1 MNTMFSEI
9 AAAWVPDRLEQATD
23 YLPGVAALHCR
34 RLRRAAY
41 GRLTSVLLEQR
52 AEQPTIAPSMDVR
65 RELSKVGT
73 LRTLL
78 LAEAVAGVVLAVVL
92 SSLAAGVRGVEPAD
106 IGAET
111 GVRFAA
117 SAAFVFAIAAA
128 VAARGV
134 RRRRSWSWTLAAILQ
149 LALALG
155 GAAAV
160 LAADWHPAYLASF
173 AVAGVL
179 MLVLSTSAVRRALGQ
194 E

>member
-1 MNTMFSEI
+1 MNI
-9 AAAWVPDRLEQATD
+9 P
-23 YLPGVAALHCR
+23 
-34 RLRRAAY
+34 
-41 GRLTSVLLEQR
+41 
-52 AEQPTIAPSMDVR
+52 
-65 RELSKVGT
+65 RELSKLGT
-73 LRTLL
+73 LRALL
-78 LAEAVAGVVLAVVL
+78 LAEAVAGALLAVVL
-92 SSLAAGVRGVEPAD
+92 SSLAADVRGVDPAD
-106 IGAET
+106 VGAET

-117 SAAFVFAIAAA
+117 SAAFVFAILAA

-155 GAAAV
+155 GGVAV

-173 AVAGVL
+173 AVAGLL